1 MSNKGRYTVS
11 LRMTDPADRFE
22 AALEQLR
29 FLPVDELVK
38 HLKMFRSNVASGAM
52 PKHLERAMR
61 NVDAERA
68 SETKA
73 HIKEMDTIRRE
84 PANSYHGLYLTQEE
98 ARLVVERR
106 AMSLDEWRKT
116 GCHRVSARQQAER
129 NFQTLT
135 SAADSPW
142 LPEHAEAARAV
153 VRLKAESAVARA
165 AEQKRQEDLAAG
177 TIDIGNV
184 ADLPVRDSVR
194 VQDGAYGTL
203 NWTDEVIA
211 AKKKEWESRRPPMDV
226 VVKPERLLVAATPVK
241 RKRSE

>member
-1 MSNKGRYTVS
+1 
-11 LRMTDPADRFE
+11 MTTHDDSFE
-22 AALEQLR
+22 VALEQLR
-29 FLPVDELVK
+29 DLPVDELVK
-38 HLKMFRSNVASGAM
+38 HLKMFRSNVASGCM
-52 PKHLERAMR
+52 SKHVERAMR
-61 NVDAERA
+61 QVDAERA

-73 HIKEMDTIRRE
+73 HIKEMEDIRRE

-98 ARLVVERR
+98 ARIIVERR
-106 AMSLDEWRKT
+106 AMSFAEWRKA

-142 LPEHAEAARAV
+142 LPGHSAAAEAV

-177 TIDIGNV
+177 TVDIGNV

-203 NWTDEVIA
+203 NWTEEVIA
-211 AKKKEWESRRPPMDV
+211 AKKKEWESRRPPAGD
-226 VVKPERLLVAATPVK
+226 VVKPERLLVAGTPVK
-241 RKRSE
+241 RKRTE